1 MNEEN
6 PLRLETFP
14 SIKVV
19 FCVDPEAVI
28 LHLRPTCMGSSNTR
42 ISGVYGFF
50 SQESDAFFNIEFQE
64 LFQVAF
70 ILERIHWSEARLFS
84 SGNDAPQSLHH
95 VRVPRTINKRNKSIA
110 YPVKVKIKC

>member
-70 ILERIHWSEARLFS
+70 ILERIH
-84 SGNDAPQSLHH
+84 
-95 VRVPRTINKRNKSIA
+95 
-110 YPVKVKIKC
+110 